1 MAHMSLQAQDC
12 RIYIKNGKLRFQASQ
27 YDLNGELL
35 DQVTITFPLAVA
47 SHFSYVENLD
57 ESAPR
62 KNKKRPGKISNRLR
76 NFMADEKQE

>member
-35 DQVTITFPLAVA
+35 DQVTITFPLAMA
-47 SHFSYVENLD
+47 GQFTGIENMD
-57 ESAPR
+57 AETPR
-62 KNKKRPGKISNRLR
+62 KNKKRPGKFSNRLR
-76 NFMADEKQE
+76 NFMTDEKQE